1 MPSLPSLD
9 LCKTGEGVSR
19 SLFSCQSPQE
29 TQLLM
34 CCFSGSCNSS
44 FVSVLMVSIL
54 FFLYLF
60 IFYSSYPLSIPSI
73 LPARINNKCIP
84 FFFSFVSLQCHVSEA
99 PGQLSNVKEDVRYAA
114 CDLVCEWAQKVLK
127 RQFDAVEDLAR
138 FLIDSH
144 YISNRSLAA
153 LTITAST
160 AAGMNQSP

>member
-1 MPSLPSLD
+1 
-9 LCKTGEGVSR
+9 
-19 SLFSCQSPQE
+19 
-29 TQLLM
+29 
-34 CCFSGSCNSS
+34 
-44 FVSVLMVSIL
+44 MVSIL
-54 FFLYLF
+54 FF
-60 IFYSSYPLSIPSI
+60 YSY
-73 LPARINNKCIP
+73 
-84 FFFSFVSLQCHVSEA
+84 FSFIVIVILCQSQAFSLPESIINVCLAFFHSVSLQCHVSEA

>member
-1 MPSLPSLD
+1 
-9 LCKTGEGVSR
+9 
-19 SLFSCQSPQE
+19 
-29 TQLLM
+29 
-34 CCFSGSCNSS
+34 
-44 FVSVLMVSIL
+44 MVSIL
-54 FFLYLF
+54 FF
-60 IFYSSYPLSIPSI
+60 YSY
-73 LPARINNKCIP
+73 
-84 FFFSFVSLQCHVSEA
+84 FSFIVIVILCQSQAFSLPESIINVCLAFFPSVSLQCHVSEA